1 LLPRRVLRTI
11 RRVVTDGSSPQTT
24 AFCSRLSAERG
35 LPPIGSAGCYDAI
48 VAFELGSPWTP
59 KLAGSSASDDRLD
72 AAITAVGKRAKRV
85 RLLALEPAEDLRR
98 ARGAGRVRVL
108 HFFRTGEQFSGYAR
122 RDYDVPRAA
131 LAAALE
137 ALAGIGEREDA
148 TGPHEVEAGVRDILV
163 CTHGARDACCG
174 KFGYGFY
181 VAMRGLAALRAGGT
195 RVWRTSHLGGHRFA
209 PTLLDLPSGRIFGR
223 LDASDAEVV
232 LEGGE
237 RLLAR
242 LPAIYRG
249 RCALPEPAQIVERE
263 LWLRTGASFE
273 SRAVTVRAAEEQG
286 TWSIRLDSDDG
297 SSLAARVARVEVDA
311 IVTPASCGR
320 DPEPEAPWRIVE

>member
-1 LLPRRVLRTI
+1 VLRTI
-11 RRVVTDGSSPQTT
+11 RSVVTADSSQART

-59 KLAGSSASDDRLD
+59 KLAGSTASDDRLD
-72 AAITAVGKRAKRV
+72 AAIAAIGKRAKRV
-85 RLLALEPAEDLRR
+85 RLLALEPADDLRR
-98 ARGAGRVRVL
+98 ARGDERVRVL
-108 HFFRTGEQFSGYAR
+108 HFFRAGELFSGYTR

-131 LAAALE
+131 LAATLE
-137 ALAGIGEREDA
+137 ALAGVSGGEEA
-148 TGPHEVEAGVRDILV
+148 TAPHEVEAGVRDILV

-181 VAMRGLAALRAGGT
+181 VGMRGLAALRAGGT

-209 PTLLDLPSGRIFGR
+209 PTLLDLPSGRVFGR
-223 LDASDAEVV
+223 LEASDAEVV
-232 LEGGE
+232 LDGGD

-263 LWLRTGASFE
+263 LWLRTGAAFE
-273 SRAVTVRAAEEQG
+273 GQGVSVRAAEEQG
-286 TWSIRLDSDDG
+286 TWSIRLDAEDG
-297 SSLAARVARVEVDA
+297 AWLAARVARVEVDA